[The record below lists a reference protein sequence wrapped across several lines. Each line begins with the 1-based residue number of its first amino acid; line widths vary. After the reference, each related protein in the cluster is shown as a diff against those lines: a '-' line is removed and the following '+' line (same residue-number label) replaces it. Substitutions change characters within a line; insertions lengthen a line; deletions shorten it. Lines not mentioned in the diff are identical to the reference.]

1 MLEKREDEN
10 GVRSTWNKLCK
21 GILLEKEIVRKKGIV
36 KGRQWNAEND
46 NGY

>member
-21 GILLEKEIVRKKGIV
+21 GILLGKEIVRKEEIV
-36 KGRQWNAEND
+36 KGGQWNAEND
-46 NGY
+46 SY